1 MTTVNKKL
9 KKTASG
15 AITWSVIVT
24 QILSPVSLSLIPANS
39 FASSDNKD
47 VTQIYA
53 SDERANKVASFAVSA
68 GQSLANNNAS
78 SFAVNTLSTQAT
90 KEVVDWLQQYGN
102 ARIKLRIHHS
112 TFYIHGWILRIMCYS
127 VKHHYIVLMTV
138 IRPILVWGFVIS
150 LLIMQCWVRMFS
162 TIMI

>member
-39 FASSDNKD
+39 FASSGNKD

-53 SDERANKVASFAVSA
+53 SDEHANKVPH
-68 GQSLANNNAS
+68 
-78 SFAVNTLSTQAT
+78 
-90 KEVVDWLQQYGN
+90 LQQVQVR
-102 ARIKLRIHHS
+102 AWRI
-112 TFYIHGWILRIMCYS
+112 
-127 VKHHYIVLMTV
+127 
-138 IRPILVWGFVIS
+138 
-150 LLIMQCWVRMFS
+150 IMQVVLL
-162 TIMI
+162 

>member
-47 VTQIYA
+47 VRKLMPVMSVQI
-53 SDERANKVASFAVSA
+53 K
-68 GQSLANNNAS
+68 LPH
-78 SFAVNTLSTQAT
+78 
-90 KEVVDWLQQYGN
+90 LQQVQVRVW
-102 ARIKLRIHHS
+102 RI
-112 TFYIHGWILRIMCYS
+112 
-127 VKHHYIVLMTV
+127 
-138 IRPILVWGFVIS
+138 
-150 LLIMQCWVRMFS
+150 IMQVVLL
-162 TIMI
+162 